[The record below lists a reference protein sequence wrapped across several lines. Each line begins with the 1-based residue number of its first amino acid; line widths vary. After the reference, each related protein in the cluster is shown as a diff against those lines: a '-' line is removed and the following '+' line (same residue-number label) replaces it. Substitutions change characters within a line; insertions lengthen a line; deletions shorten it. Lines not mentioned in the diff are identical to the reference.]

1 MFLSIAKETVEMN
14 VTIVEYN
21 KKHPLKNAIFT
32 IHTKPYSF
40 RRKVFLS
47 LMNHQ
52 TLHMNQ
58 QKSCHLEETLTARE
72 KRGKGNTVPSP

>member
-40 RRKVFLS
+40 RRAS
-47 LMNHQ
+47 LFESDESSDSSNES
-52 TLHMNQ
+52 T
-58 QKSCHLEETLTARE
+58 
-72 KRGKGNTVPSP
+72 